1 MTRWILALLLALA
14 QAAHAQVTTT
24 QGETKQL
31 CRLWDG
37 TDVLAIDGS
46 GNITCNAG
54 TGTFTVSGTV
64 TANAGTNLNTSA
76 LLTTAAHDAAFGT
89 AGSAD
94 AQVRTIQGVASM
106 TPVQVSQATA
116 SNLNATVTDGSG
128 ALTVDGTVTVTDGSG
143 ALNVIVDSGTLS
155 ISESGVTA
163 DVFDLTNSN
172 PLACA
177 ITDGDGT
184 QITSFGG
191 GVQYTDGDTD
201 ATPTGT
207 VGMWFTGANTLVA
220 TSQANPLP
228 VEIAG
233 PLVATNVATDLSSIG
248 GVALATSSGSMPVD
262 GAYNDGLIACNQS
275 AAISVSSSGNN
286 EIVALTTDNVIYVCS
301 FSLVVRG
308 TVEVQ
313 WIYGTGT
320 ACATDET
327 NLTGPYSFQVREG
340 ISQGSGLGTLFR
352 TAASNALC
360 LELSGAVQVDGVVS
374 YRKFEP

>member
-1 MTRWILALLLALA
+1 MRRLLVLLALLAPA
-14 QAAHAQVTTT
+14 PATAQVLLPS
-24 QGETKQL
+24 GETTHL

-37 TDVLAIDGS
+37 TDVLAIDA
-46 GNITCNAG
+46 AG
-54 TGTFTVSGTV
+54 AISC
-64 TANAGTNLNTSA
+64 NAGTNLNTSA

-94 AQVRTIQGVASM
+94 AQVRTIQGIASM
-106 TPVQVSQATA
+106 TPVQVSQ
-116 SNLNATVTDGSG
+116 
-128 ALTVDGTVTVTDGSG
+128 
-143 ALNVIVDSGTLS
+143 SGTWTIQPGNTANTTPWLVS
-155 ISESGVTA
+155 VNEGGVTA

-172 PLACA
+172 PQPVA
-177 ITDGDGT
+177 IVDGSGD

-191 GVQYTDGDTD
+191 GVQYTEGDTD

-207 VGMWFTGANTLVA
+207 LAMWLTGAADTVVA
-220 TSQANPLP
+220 ASVANPFP
-228 VEIAG
+228 VEIFG
-233 PLVATNVATDLSSIG
+233 PLTAGNVQTDVTSVAGVAVAGSTSGRLPIDGADDG
-248 GVALATSSGSMPVD
+248 GV
-262 GAYNDGLIACNQS
+262 IACNES

-286 EIVALTTDNVIYVCS
+286 EIVALTSNLVIYVCS

-313 WIYGTGT
+313 WIYGTGS
-320 ACATDET
+320 ACATGET

-352 TAASNALC
+352 TAESNALC

-374 YRKFEP
+374 YRKVNP